1 MAVATTTGSSYTSNN
16 LSSPVW
22 LEEVGCDGSESDIG
36 ECVDEWGNVS
46 SNCQEHTRDAG
57 VICAGRKY
65 D

>member
-1 MAVATTTGSSYTSNN
+1 M
-16 LSSPVW
+16 W

-57 VICAGRKY
+57 VICAGRIIMTVTKIKY
-65 D
+65 RII